1 MITND
6 SSGIGVMQAAANA
19 WNGFFSSQLP
29 AGDKIGSFGDIP
41 KLAIP
46 DVFTFGLDLYRNK
59 NYFDGQIYPEPY
71 YEGQAVSGMPRESTG
86 EFYKKFAAA
95 VNRWGGGTEDVASDF
110 DTPAEAWQY
119 AVNQNLLVGG
129 AGIPRDFFK
138 AYEEADVTK
147 LPIVKRFVGDSSEYA
162 AQNKYFDRIQKIEV
176 IAGQK
181 EGENKNSDAYAES
194 KEKFPVE
201 ADSKVIK
208 AYKDSEKQ
216 LRKLNK
222 DAREARK
229 NGGPNMQSKLD
240 KIKQDRNEV
249 YVKFNRKYNEV
260 KQGL

>member
-1 MITND
+1 MVLRERELRKPI
-6 SSGIGVMQAAANA
+6 A
-19 WNGFFSSQLP
+19 FSSTTNQLRQSEQHL
-29 AGDKIGSFGDIP
+29 A
-41 KLAIP
+41 KLHM
-46 DVFTFGLDLYRNK
+46 F
-59 NYFDGQIYPEPY
+59 
-71 YEGQAVSGMPRESTG
+71 
-86 EFYKKFAAA
+86 
-95 VNRWGGGTEDVASDF
+95 
-110 DTPAEAWQY
+110 
-119 AVNQNLLVGG
+119 
-129 AGIPRDFFK
+129 
-138 AYEEADVTK
+138 EEADVTK

-181 EGENKNSDAYAES
+181 EGENKDTDAYAES

-229 NGGPNMQSKLD
+229 NGGPNMQTRLD

-260 KQGL
+260 KQGR